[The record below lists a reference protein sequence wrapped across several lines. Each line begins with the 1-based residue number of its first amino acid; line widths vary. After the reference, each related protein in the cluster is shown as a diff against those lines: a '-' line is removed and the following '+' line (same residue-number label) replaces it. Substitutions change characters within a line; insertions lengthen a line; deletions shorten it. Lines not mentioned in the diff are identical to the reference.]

1 MPIAIRKEGQ
11 IPRKLLSGQQLNGG
25 HWHKRQKDRK
35 IWFTEIAILFG
46 SPPVG
51 YTPKK
56 VVIEITRVLAARE
69 REYDEDNLRYGS
81 AKQIVDAFVRL
92 GWARDDNPSAIT
104 VVYRQLK
111 ETPRPK
117 TPLVK
122 VDLYAEPL

>member
-1 MPIAIRKEGQ
+1 
-11 IPRKLLSGQQLNGG
+11 
-25 HWHKRQKDRK
+25 
-35 IWFTEIAILFG
+35 
-46 SPPVG
+46 VG

-117 TPLVK
+117 TPLVT